1 MYKIWVIYS
10 LVWLTEFNVGLI
22 YVLTSL
28 YCTVVCNALFDE
40 SSLGSM
46 RNSPGG
52 YENRFILEP
61 SENFESYQIGISWYC
76 IA

>member
-1 MYKIWVIYS
+1 MIYS
-10 LVWLTEFNVGLI
+10 LAWLTEFNVGLI
-22 YVLTSL
+22 YVLASL

-52 YENRFILEP
+52 YENRFIPDP
-61 SENFESYQIGISWYC
+61 SEKFESYQIIINWYC